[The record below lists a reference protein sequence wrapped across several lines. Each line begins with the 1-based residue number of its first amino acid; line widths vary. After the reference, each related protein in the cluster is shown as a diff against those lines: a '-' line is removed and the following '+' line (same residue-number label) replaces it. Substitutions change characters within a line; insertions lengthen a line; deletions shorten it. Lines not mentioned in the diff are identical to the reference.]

1 VEINPQFSMKV
12 RLDAHGAAARYAKA
26 FQHLKTLPGFDHDT
40 VLRAEAG
47 SILKRWAGLAKV
59 ATEDQIERRTRAR
72 LARSMEMQSAGSGG
86 TFGGVTI
93 NNGARGGF
101 RGDVWFRTRN
111 KKFQLAGRILDANDN
126 FVPAWTH
133 FRAPDWTLIR
143 SAGETYASRLG
154 PARRAALKSA
164 GLTRQSIVQIADDLG
179 IDLAEV
185 KGTGLSAAGLAKAR
199 AALAANGRFYK
210 NGFGLAGGD
219 GVKAY
224 VELINRLPFG
234 TSSRV
239 GLDDK
244 LKTVLLGRARYL
256 QTAYQKGAFE
266 SFARAKTAFPEIFR
280 VNPGVYEAL
289 PAD

>member
-1 VEINPQFSMKV
+1 MEINPRFSMKV
-12 RLDAHGAAARYAKA
+12 ALDARGAAAAYSRA
-26 FQHLKTLPGFDHDT
+26 FQHLKTLPGFDHTT

-59 ATEDQIERRTRAR
+59 ATEDQIDRRTRAR
-72 LARSMEMQSAGSGG
+72 LAREMGMQSAGSEGA
-86 TFGGVTI
+86 FGGVTI

-101 RGDVWFRTRN
+101 RGEVWFRTRHG
-111 KKFQLAGRILDANDN
+111 KFQPAGRILAANDN

-143 SAGETYASRLG
+143 SAGETYAARLG
-154 PARRAALKSA
+154 PARRAALQSV
-164 GLTRQSIVQIADDLG
+164 GLTRQSIVQIADALG

-185 KGTGLSAAGLAKAR
+185 KGQGLSAAGLAKAR
-199 AALAANGRFYK
+199 AALASNGRNYK

-234 TSSRV
+234 TSPRV
-239 GLDDK
+239 GLDAK
-244 LKTVLLGRARYL
+244 LKTVLLGRTRYL
-256 QTAYQKGAFE
+256 QTSYQKGALE
-266 SFARAKTAFPEIFR
+266 SFARAQRAFPEIFR
-280 VNPGVYEAL
+280 VNPGAYEAL
-289 PAD
+289 